1 MVDYGTDLSC
11 KADLDPL
18 LRDVTGDELMA
29 EVCLRRLSC
38 RKGLLLS
45 DPNDN
50 TLDARDFIG
59 AGISPSSLGLI
70 QAQCA
75 TALLGDERILSAV
88 VVATFDT
95 RTKTLTLGITA
106 TGANGPFSLTLVVTA
121 LTVDLLRP
129 S

>member
-18 LRDVTGDELMA
+18 LRDVTGNELMA
-29 EVCLRRLSC
+29 EVCLRRLYC

-59 AGISPSSLGLI
+59 TGISSSDLTRIQGL
-70 QAQCA
+70 CVG
-75 TALLGDERILSAV
+75 ALLGDERIHSAA
-88 VVATFDT
+88 VVATFET
-95 RTKTLTLGITA
+95 RTKTLTLVITA
-106 TGANGPFSLTLVVTA
+106 VGANGPFSLTLAVTA